1 MTRAA
6 PNRIIRR
13 RIYRSPRSLGRP
25 SFRVG
30 GENIGIARLQIS
42 AASHYAWAS
51 VAFCSWTRVQNMRHL
66 PLSENYASFSERS
79 RKAVSDILISA
90 RDVLVEQGYPRL
102 TMRNVA
108 ERAGIS
114 VGNLNYYFANKQ
126 DLLRE
131 LLQAIIQGY
140 VEDFS
145 QIIHDKDR
153 AAIDRFESV
162 VRFIMG
168 DLETRETTGF
178 FPALWA
184 LANHD
189 PVAAHEMDR
198 IYDVEKGVLAD
209 LIAEVRPDLSED
221 QVNILALFVMGAI
234 EGQTVFVGFKRKN
247 SELLPVVT
255 NAAAFGFRRLVSE
268 IDGNEIA
275 RLS

>member
-1 MTRAA
+1 M
-6 PNRIIRR
+6 
-13 RIYRSPRSLGRP
+13 
-25 SFRVG
+25 
-30 GENIGIARLQIS
+30 
-42 AASHYAWAS
+42 
-51 VAFCSWTRVQNMRHL
+51 
-66 PLSENYASFSERS
+66 
-79 RKAVSDILISA
+79 
-90 RDVLVEQGYPRL
+90 LVEQGYPRL

-178 FPALWA
+178 FPALLGA
-184 LANHD
+184 RQSRSECCARNG
-189 PVAAHEMDR
+189 P
-198 IYDVEKGVLAD
+198 IYDVEKGSVLAD
-209 LIAEVRPDLSED
+209 LIANQPDLSEIE
-221 QVNILALFVMGAI
+221 VNILALFVMGAI

-247 SELLPVVT
+247 SELLP
-255 NAAAFGFRRLVSE
+255 
-268 IDGNEIA
+268 
-275 RLS
+275 

>member
-1 MTRAA
+1 
-6 PNRIIRR
+6 
-13 RIYRSPRSLGRP
+13 
-25 SFRVG
+25 
-30 GENIGIARLQIS
+30 
-42 AASHYAWAS
+42 
-51 VAFCSWTRVQNMRHL
+51 MRHL

-145 QIIHDKDR
+145 QIIHDKNR

-268 IDGNEIA
+268 IDGSEIA